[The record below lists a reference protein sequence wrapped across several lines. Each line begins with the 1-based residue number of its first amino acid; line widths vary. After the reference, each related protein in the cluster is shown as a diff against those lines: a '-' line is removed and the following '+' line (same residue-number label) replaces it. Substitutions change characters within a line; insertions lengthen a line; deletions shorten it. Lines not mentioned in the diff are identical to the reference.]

1 MAPEAAP
8 PIEDPSLEKPVRDA
22 IDRRYGDSGA
32 VRYGLGRDFFR
43 RQLGEVILRYGAE
56 LTNAERLELIA
67 GLHVKD
73 LALARAC
80 STGNDLAWS
89 DFLERF
95 RTEMRTM
102 ASQITKDEM
111 AGRELADGLYAEL
124 YGLPNREG
132 RRICK
137 LDYYMGRGS
146 LKGWLRTLL
155 AQQHVNRCR
164 LQAKDVSLEEQIEA
178 GISFAAKQEIVQIAS
193 DGGVA
198 EFLAQSLAELDDEER
213 FLLVSYYLDRRA
225 LADIGRQLRVHE
237 STVSRKLDKVTRELQ
252 KRIRKRMYAAGLD
265 RRRCDEIMHDL
276 EVREINVDVEANL
289 RQERAA
295 DTF

>member
-1 MAPEAAP
+1 MAPEPAP
-8 PIEDPSLEKPVRDA
+8 TIEDPSLGKSVRDA
-22 IDRRYGDSGA
+22 IDWRYGDSGA
-32 VRYGLGRDFFR
+32 ERYGLARNVFR
-43 RQLGEVILRYGAE
+43 QNLGAVILRYGGEFTEAE
-56 LTNAERLELIA
+56 KLELIA
-67 GLHVKD
+67 GLHVDD
-73 LALARAC
+73 LVLVRAC
-80 STGNDLAWS
+80 SAGNDLAWS
-89 DFLERF
+89 DFLHRF
-95 RTEMRTM
+95 RAEMRTM
-102 ASQITKDEM
+102 ACQITRDDM

-132 RRICK
+132 RRISK

-155 AQQHVNRCR
+155 AQQHVNRYR
-164 LQAKDVSLEEQIEA
+164 SHAKDVSLEEQVES
-178 GISFAAKQEIVQIAS
+178 GIGFAAKPDIVPIAS

-198 EFLAQSLAELDDEER
+198 EFLAQSLAELDNEER

-252 KRIRKRMYAAGLD
+252 KRIRKRMNAAGVD
-265 RRRCDEIMHDL
+265 RRRCDEIMRDL
-276 EVREINVDVEANL
+276 DVRDLNVDVEANL
-289 RQERAA
+289 RQERPA